1 MHNEQVSFLFRHNM
15 DITKD
20 LLTWDHTMD
29 HTWDDLQASQCILT
43 WDHTWDDLQAS
54 QCILIWDHTWDD
66 QLDDLMITMYG
77 ISGYK
82 ILQTSK
88 QNDEEIDKIIY
99 SNSCVS
105 NLQ

>member
-20 LLTWDHTMD
+20 LLIWDHTMNHTMN

-43 WDHTWDDLQAS
+43 WDLTWDDLQAS

-82 ILQTSK
+82 ILQKSK
-88 QNDEEIDKIIY
+88 KK
-99 SNSCVS
+99 C
-105 NLQ
+105 

>member
-1 MHNEQVSFLFRHNM
+1 M

-20 LLTWDHTMD
+20 LLTWDHTM
-29 HTWDDLQASQCILT
+29 
-43 WDHTWDDLQAS
+43 DHTWDDLQAS

-105 NLQ
+105 NLQQQQREQTAMLDL